1 MCIILSGSLRDWWN
15 VNVRTI
21 IPITESEN
29 IDVCSVLTQC
39 LPGVEVPSQYI
50 SMHLSLPIPPHYFFS
65 LLMNKI
71 LKCGVCFQK
80 RGMKN
85 YCVDTW
91 LVSLPPTLALSDN
104 TPGCPPPFEMLMGF
118 LNVLLQ
124 NSPPPPHLH
133 LSSILFASFPCPQHC
148 LSARFLHD
156 LAPPFQQAAVCFLAV

>member
-1 MCIILSGSLRDWWN
+1 M
-15 VNVRTI
+15 
-21 IPITESEN
+21 
-29 IDVCSVLTQC
+29 SVLFSRNAFLELKC
-39 LPGVEVPSQYI
+39 HHNISAYI
-50 SMHLSLPIPPHYFFS
+50 FDCQFLHITFFF

-71 LKCGVCFQK
+71 LKCSVCFQK

-104 TPGCPPPFEMLMGF
+104 TPGCPSPFEMLMGF
-118 LNVLLQ
+118 LSVLLKT
-124 NSPPPPHLH
+124 PPHLH

-156 LAPPFQQAAVCFLAV
+156 LAPPFQQAAVCFLAVWKQRCVIISVCLVFFLILKSHYW